1 MVCPSSRVI
10 SHANAQLDGD
20 LGLTITAGALRDPA
34 IHGHSSVFEPL
45 NVLLGGRRPS
55 LFCSFA
61 LGVGTQMKTNL
72 VRLIKLPLKVDI
84 RVGLGQLIFGG
95 DEVSIETIETE

>member
-20 LGLTITAGALRDPA
+20 LGPTIAAGALRDPA
-34 IHGHSSVFEPL
+34 IHGHSSVLEPL
-45 NVLLGGRRPS
+45 NILLGGRRPS

-61 LGVGTQMKTNL
+61 LGVRTQMETNF
-72 VRLIKLPLKVDI
+72 VRLVKLPLKIDI
-84 RVGLGQLIFGG
+84 RVGFGKLIFRG
-95 DEVSIETIETE
+95 DEVSIEAIETE